1 MSAQYNALPDLCPD
15 LPNVSQGSLT
25 VALDFVEEERDRLLA
40 LAMVLRQRL
49 EPVDPKDPGENDDL
63 NAWRLAQLL
72 EERLTDTGF
81 TDTLRKFVLGPE
93 PG

>member
-1 MSAQYNALPDLCPD
+1 MSAQYNDLPDLCPD
-15 LPNVSQGSLT
+15 LPNVSQGSLE

-49 EPVDPKDPGENDDL
+49 EPADPKDPGENDDL

-81 TDTLRKFVLGPE
+81 TDRLRFLLMGPQ
-93 PG
+93 P